1 MSNPHGWRPD
11 HRSPPPQNMNDTE
24 GWRRYVAVTLE
35 HILVRLYYIERNH
48 HKPDS
53 PSPPASDAPTTKQPA
68 TWADRREL
76 AKDIASGIKDI
87 RTGLMWI
94 AVIILLLGLIAK
106 KLDLTQLQTLK
117 SWLVT
122 PG

>member
-1 MSNPHGWRPD
+1 MPHRQGWLRPPQAPPPPPD
-11 HRSPPPQNMNDTE
+11 HN
-24 GWRRYVAVTLE
+24 GWGRYVAVTLE
-35 HILVRLYYIERNH
+35 HILVRLHYIEQKQEDKSNH
-48 HKPDS
+48 PV
-53 PSPPASDAPTTKQPA
+53 SDAHTTNQPA

-76 AKDIASGIKDI
+76 AKDIASALKDI